1 MNFHLEELKSLI
13 KLESNEVRMIGIYGL
28 GGIGKTTIAKVVY
41 NNISHQFESRIFL
54 ENVRERSKDYS
65 SRLKLQQELLNGVM
79 KRKNKKISNVH
90 EGINVIRNRFHS
102 KKVLLILDDVDNL
115 EQLEFLAGGHSW
127 FGPGSR
133 IIITSRDQHCL
144 NVHGV
149 DASYKVEALNYKA
162 SIQLF
167 CQHAFKQ
174 NIPQSDYVNLSNHVV
189 NYVKGLP
196 LALEVLGSFLFGK
209 SVSEWEST
217 SQKLKKKP
225 NMQVQNVLKI
235 TFDGLEKAQQ
245 EIFLDIACFFKGWN
259 ENDVTRLEEDATSEI
274 RVLSDMC
281 LITLFGNTIRM
292 HDLVEEMG
300 REIVRHEH
308 PKEPGEWSRLW
319 DPKDISLVLRKKMV
333 WIKCINLLDI

>member
-13 KLESNEVRMIGIYGL
+13 KIESNDVRMIGIYGL

-79 KRKNKKISNVH
+79 KGKNKKISNVH